1 MNLFAIS
8 CLITA
13 ILTAILGLLTLLKNP
28 RDKINQSWFL
38 VSAGVFLWTIGLF
51 GTVIVSSQESAL
63 FWQRILYI
71 GTILIPILFFRFCS
85 ILLKRGRRER
95 IIFYFGCILAIIF
108 LILLFS
114 KYFIVITQERTNLG
128 YWPVKTG
135 FLYWPFLLYF
145 AFYVIYSV
153 ILLKIISKKNSGI
166 YQKQIQ
172 FVYYAA
178 LIGFVGGSTN
188 FLLDFNLNIYPSGN
202 LFVSF
207 YVVMVAYAVF
217 KYHLMNIKLIA
228 TEILTGL
235 VSLILLVDLLL
246 SDNLPFILL
255 KSGILIVFV
264 YLGIS
269 LVRNVLKEV
278 KQREQMEVMA
288 KEVQKTYEVEKAA
301 KEEVEKLTEAK
312 TQFIMATQHHLR
324 TPLTSIIGYLDLL
337 FGGTYGKVPPKIKET
352 LLKFQVS
359 TKRLIRVVNA
369 LLDIS
374 QFQMGKRVVA
384 LEPNI
389 DFESL
394 IKEVME
400 ELSFEVKMRGLYLK
414 YEKIGQVPAIKAD
427 SEKLKVALFNI
438 IDNAIKYTK
447 QGGII
452 VNLKQA
458 GKLVQLSVK
467 DTGIGVDP
475 KQANKLFKEAFAR
488 GDEAKK
494 VYGFGSGIGVY
505 VTGHIIRAHNGR
517 IWAESEG
524 KGKGSTFF
532 IELPIG

>member
-1 MNLFAIS
+1 MSLFAIS

-28 RDKINQSWFL
+28 KDKINQSWFF
-38 VSAGVFLWTIGLF
+38 VSVGVFLWTIGLF
-51 GTVIVSSQESAL
+51 GTVVVSSQESAL

-71 GTILIPILFFRFCS
+71 GTIIIPILFFRFCT
-85 ILLKRGRRER
+85 ILLKRGCLEK
-95 IIFYFGCILAIIF
+95 IIFYIGLILAVIF

-114 KYFIVITQERTNLG
+114 KYFIIIGLEKTSLG
-128 YWPVKTG
+128 YWPIKTG
-135 FLYWPFLLYF
+135 LLYWPFLFYF
-145 AFYVIYSV
+145 AFYVIYSI
-153 ILLKIISKKNSGI
+153 ILLKFSSKKNSGI

-188 FLLDFNLNIYPSGN
+188 FLLDFDLDIYPTGN
-202 LFVSF
+202 LFVSL
-207 YVVMVAYAVF
+207 YVVMMAYAVF

-235 VSLILLVDLLL
+235 VSIILLVDILL
-246 SDNLPFILL
+246 SDSLSFILL

-264 YLGIS
+264 YLGVS
-269 LVRNVLKEV
+269 LIKSVIKEIEL
-278 KQREQMEVMA
+278 RERIKKA
-288 KEVQKTYEVEKAA
+288 YEVEKEARRQV
-301 KEEVEKLTEAK
+301 EELTEAK

-324 TPLTSIIGYLDLL
+324 TPLTSMIGYLDLL

-384 LEPNI
+384 LEPGI

-400 ELSFEVKMRGLYLK
+400 ELRFEVKIRGLYFK

-438 IDNAIKYTK
+438 IDNAIKYTRE
-447 QGGII
+447 GGIT
-452 VNLKQA
+452 VNLKQV
-458 GKLVQLSVK
+458 GKSAQLSVR
-467 DTGIGVDP
+467 DTGIGIDSE
-475 KQANKLFKEAFAR
+475 QAKKLFKEAFAR

-494 VYGFGSGIGVY
+494 VHGFGRGIGVY
-505 VTGHIIRAHNGR
+505 ITGHIIRAHNGK

-524 KGKGSTFF
+524 KGKGTTFF